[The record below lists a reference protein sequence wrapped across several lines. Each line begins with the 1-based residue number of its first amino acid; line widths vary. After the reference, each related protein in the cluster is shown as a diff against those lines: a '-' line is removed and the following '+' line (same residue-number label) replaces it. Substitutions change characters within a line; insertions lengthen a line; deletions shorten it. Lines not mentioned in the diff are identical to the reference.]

1 MSKRTAEIITGVAT
15 ALLTA
20 FVAIVT
26 TIGPDWQNIAIPCAT
41 AGTGLIAEVCE
52 LLMKTTDK

>member
-1 MSKRTAEIITGVAT
+1 MSKKCAEIVTGIAT

-41 AGTGLIAEVCE
+41 AGTGLVAEICE
-52 LLMKTTDK
+52 LLIKTDK

>member
-1 MSKRTAEIITGVAT
+1 MSKRTAEIIIGVST

-41 AGTGLIAEVCE
+41 AGTGLVAEVCE
-52 LLMKTTDK
+52 LLTKTDK